1 VDIPVNINL
10 INAAF
15 GFSEWYFLAVCGNSR
30 PDLRQELAYKLLV
43 SDAMILHVLTPLPR
57 QNDWAAAGNCPPAL
71 PSGSA
76 GRLIA
81 CPSGPHTP
89 ISRTRIAHP

>member
-30 PDLRQELAYKLLV
+30 PDLRQELACKLLV
-43 SDAMILHVLTPLPR
+43 SDAMILHALTPRPR
-57 QNDWAAAGNCPPAL
+57 HNDWAAAGNCPPAL
-71 PSGSA
+71 TGGSA